1 MTRQK
6 SLLSFKDKLKRCIKK
21 TEAMQQDEHTQI
33 WLTIL
38 KRTLKK
44 QEATM
49 KTNYDKYYP
58 DNYHRADGVQAYIE
72 SDLEDI
78 KQTLEEARSNL
89 DDRDYSDFIQQLKD
103 MIGEEK

>member
-1 MTRQK
+1 
-6 SLLSFKDKLKRCIKK
+6 
-21 TEAMQQDEHTQI
+21 
-33 WLTIL
+33 
-38 KRTLKK
+38 
-44 QEATM
+44 M
-49 KTNYDKYYP
+49 KTNYDKHYP
-58 DNYHRADGVQAYIE
+58 DSYHRADEVQAYIE